1 MEMLI
6 ISGLSGAG
14 KSRVAAALEDLDFYC
29 VDNMPAALMPKFA
42 ELCAAT
48 RGRYE
53 RVALVSDI
61 RSRDGFDQLFAALDE
76 LRTMGF
82 DYKILYVDAT
92 VETIVKRYKET
103 RRRHPLDSE
112 TSGLDSETSGL
123 ESAVRREIKMLERVR
138 ERADYVIDT
147 TGLTLGKLQRTLF
160 RMFGAGEEER
170 LRVTVMSFGFKY
182 GIPIEAD
189 LVFDVRFLPNPFYV
203 PELTNRT
210 GLESD
215 VYNYVMD
222 SERSREFLKKLEDMV
237 DFLLP
242 NYEEE
247 GKMTLTVCVGCTGG
261 RHRSVAVTEA
271 LARHLREQGR
281 ETECVHRDIAKS

>member
-29 VDNMPAALMPKFA
+29 VDNMPVVLIPKFA

-61 RSRDGFDQLFAALDE
+61 RSREGFDQLFAALDD
-76 LRTMGF
+76 LRAMGF
-82 DYKILYVDAT
+82 EYKILYVDAS
-92 VETIVKRYKET
+92 VETVVKRYKET

-112 TSGLDSETSGL
+112 TTGL
-123 ESAVRREIKMLERVR
+123 ESAVRREMKMLERVR
-138 ERADYVIDT
+138 QRADYVIDT

-170 LRVTVMSFGFKY
+170 LRVSVMSFGFKY

-203 PELTNRT
+203 PELMNKT
-210 GLESD
+210 GLEDD
-215 VYNYVMD
+215 VYDYVMD
-222 SERSREFLKKLEDMV
+222 SDRSREFLKKLEDLV

-247 GKMTLTVCVGCTGG
+247 GKMSLTVSIGCTGG
-261 RHRSVAVTEA
+261 RHRSVAITEA

-281 ETECVHRDIAKS
+281 ETECVHRDISKS

>member
-29 VDNMPAALMPKFA
+29 VDNMPAPLMPLFA

-61 RSRDGFDQLFAALDE
+61 RSRDGFDQLFSALDE
-76 LRTMGF
+76 LSNRGF

-92 VETIVKRYKET
+92 VETVVKRYKET
-103 RRRHPLDSE
+103 RRRHPLDDA
-112 TSGLDSETSGL
+112 GGL
-123 ESAVRREIKMLERVR
+123 ESAVRREIQMLEPVR
-138 ERADYVIDT
+138 RRADYIIDT
-147 TGLTLGKLQRTLF
+147 TGLTLGRLQRTLF
-160 RMFGAGEEER
+160 HLFGTGKEQK
-170 LRVTVMSFGFKY
+170 LHVTVMSFGFKY

-203 PELTNRT
+203 PELRERDGTDPDVRDYVFN
-210 GLESD
+210 SD
-215 VYNYVMD
+215 VT
-222 SERSREFLKKLEDMV
+222 RQFLVRLEEMI
-237 DFLLP
+237 DFLMP

-261 RHRSVAVTEA
+261 HHRSVAVAEA
-271 LARHLREQGR
+271 LASYLTGMGHDVD
-281 ETECVHRDIAKS
+281 CVHRDVGKN